1 MARRPQSPEPSLF
14 EQEDQRVVLAPAQMA
29 ELAALLEVLL
39 LEIARALANGEIGNG
54 QDHV

>member
-14 EQEDQRVVLAPAQMA
+14 EQEEPRVVLAPAQMA

-39 LEIARALANGEIGNG
+39 LEIARALASGEIGND